1 MIKAR
6 SLFLTRLR
14 LHYKHLW
21 GTIRSVVDW
30 IVVLYILAPAIAIFT
45 SYYRSL
51 WSDTPEYLAQLPI
64 EVVLLIIF
72 LSSFLYD
79 LKSFIH
85 NGDQLFLVPN
95 KAILKRGSILGLF
108 YTTFM
113 VLIFTS
119 LMMVIFLP
127 IFKMGHD
134 FSTMRIISLG
144 GYVLVWNMVFV
155 MVRKVLKINGVSLVY
170 TLLTYSLLLL
180 SYLSLWKVYLNL
192 SLEGMILALLFLAI
206 LLFVLIYKQAIFRGR
221 KFFSFVAYDGAAKH
235 KWTKLL
241 LWQNGQAKLVT
252 LKPFKK
258 VVLLKKPLFKN
269 RSPHNVLSETFLK
282 TVIRDGGMVLTLI
295 QLCVLLTVFL
305 VIVDSVWLGLF
316 LWGFSLFA
324 FVSIAKSL
332 WMYFQSSSYFKMYR
346 WREEDLN
353 LSSKK
358 SILFICVPFMTF
370 ITIVF
375 TLVYLS
381 PVWLIV
387 TLGSLVAFGY
397 VYTYKVVI

>member
-6 SLFLTRLR
+6 SLFLSRLR
-14 LHYKHLW
+14 LHYRNLW
-21 GTIRSVVDW
+21 ETIRSVVDW
-30 IVVLYILAPAIAIFT
+30 IVVLYILVPALAIFT
-45 SYYRSL
+45 AYYRSL

-85 NGDQLFLVPN
+85 TGDQLFLVQN

-113 VLIFTS
+113 ITIFTS

-127 IFKMGHD
+127 VFKMGHG
-134 FSTMRIISLG
+134 FSTMGIIGLG
-144 GYVLVWNMVFV
+144 GYVLVSNMVFV

-170 TLLTYSLLLL
+170 TLLSYSLLLL
-180 SYLSLWKVYLNL
+180 GYLSLWKVYLNL
-192 SLEGMILALLFLAI
+192 SLRGMILALLFLAI
-206 LLFVLIYKQAIFRGR
+206 LLFILIYKQAIFRGR
-221 KFFSFVAYDGAAKH
+221 KFFSLVAYDVAVNH

-252 LKPFKK
+252 LKPTKK

-269 RSPHNVLSETFLK
+269 RSPHNVLTETFIK

-305 VIVDSVWLGLF
+305 VIVDSVWLSLF
-316 LWGFSLFA
+316 LWAFSLFA

-332 WMYFQSSSYFKMYR
+332 WMHFQSSSYFKMYR
-346 WREEDLN
+346 WREKDLN

-358 SILFICVPFMTF
+358 SILFIGGPFITF

-381 PVWLIV
+381 PVWMIV
-387 TLGSLVAFGY
+387 TLGGLVAFGY
-397 VYTYKVVI
+397 VYTYIFF